1 MSVKTIVEADQVV
14 RGRRTKRPKRVNVAA
29 ELARIPLYLW
39 AVVVLIPFWW
49 MIIAAFKT
57 VPELM
62 KNPPTFFPENPSAD
76 SFYDP
81 EYQGPGGDPD
91 PDHVAGVFQRWEDVA
106 GGFFRFALNSFG
118 ITVVVT
124 VLSLLIASLAAY
136 MLTKTAAPGRRTA
149 FVVIISSMMIPW
161 QVSLIP
167 NYLLTSDLGMT
178 DSYLGYIIPGL
189 AKAFVVFFLVQYLRS
204 IPDDLVHAARV
215 DGASEWRI
223 WWQIILPLL
232 RPALAAMAIFVAL
245 GEWNNFLWPLII
257 IRSDE
262 LMNLPVALSN
272 LNNAIVSSPG
282 QMGVAMAA
290 SLLATLPTVVFFF
303 LFQKHFIK
311 GIALSGI
318 KA

>member
-1 MSVKTIVEADQVV
+1 MSVKTLVGADRV
-14 RGRRTKRPKRVNVAA
+14 TKRPKRVNVAA
-29 ELARIPLYLW
+29 ELVRLPLYLW
-39 AVVVLIPFWW
+39 AAVVLIPFWW
-49 MIIAAFKT
+49 MVIAAFKT

-62 KNPPTFFPENPSAD
+62 RNPPTFFPREPSLD
-76 SFYDP
+76 SFHDGEAAP
-81 EYQGPGGDPD
+81 AGETAN
-91 PDHVAGVFQRWEDVA
+91 PDHVAGVFQRWTDVS
-106 GGFFRFALNSFG
+106 GGFFRFAANTFG

-136 MLTKTAAPGRRTA
+136 MLTKTAAPGRRTV

-167 NYLLTSDLGMT
+167 NYLLTSDLGLT
-178 DSYLGYIIPGL
+178 DSYLGYIVPGL

-215 DGASEWRI
+215 DGAGEWRI
-223 WWQIILPLL
+223 WWQVVLPLL

-257 IRSDE
+257 IRTDE

-272 LNNAIVSSPG
+272 LNNSIVSSPAS
-282 QMGVAMAA
+282 MGVAMAA

-303 LFQKHFIK
+303 MFQKHFIK

>member
-1 MSVKTIVEADQVV
+1 MSVETLRSAGTV
-14 RGRRTKRPKRVNVAA
+14 TKRPRKINLGA
-29 ELARIPLYLW
+29 ELARLPLYLW

-62 KNPPTFFPENPSAD
+62 RNPPTFFPQDPSLD

-81 EYQGPGGDPD
+81 DAPAAGGDPN
-91 PDHVAGVFQRWEDVA
+91 PDAVPGVLQRWPDVA
-106 GGFFRFALNSFG
+106 GGFLRFALNTFG
-118 ITVVVT
+118 VT
-124 VLSLLIASLAAY
+124 VAVTVASLLIASLAAY
-136 MLTKTAAPGRRTA
+136 MLTKTAAPGRRTV
-149 FVVIISSMMIPW
+149 FVLIISSMMIPW

-167 NYLLTSDLGMT
+167 NYLLVSDLGMT
-178 DSYLGYIIPGL
+178 DSYLGYIVPGL
-189 AKAFVVFFLVQYLRS
+189 AKSFVVFFLVQYLRS
-204 IPDDLVHAARV
+204 IPDELVHAARV

-223 WWQIILPLL
+223 WWTIILPLL

-257 IRSDE
+257 IRTEE
-262 LMNLPVALSN
+262 LFNLPIALSN
-272 LNNAIVSSPG
+272 LSNAIVSSPG
-282 QMGVAMAA
+282 SMGVAMAA
-290 SLLATLPTVVFFF
+290 SMMATLPTVVFFF

>member
-1 MSVKTIVEADQVV
+1 MSVKTLAAADRV
-14 RGRRTKRPKRVNVAA
+14 TKRPRKPNLAA

-39 AVVVLIPFWW
+39 AGVVLIPFWW

-62 KNPPTFFPENPSAD
+62 KNPPTFYPEDPSLD

-81 EYQGPGGDPD
+81 SLGGNDSVP
-91 PDHVAGVFQRWEDVA
+91 GVFQRWEEVA
-106 GGFFRFALNSFG
+106 GGFFRFAANSFG

-136 MLTKTAAPGRRTA
+136 MLTKTQAPGRRVV

-189 AKAFVVFFLVQYLRS
+189 AKSFVVFFLVQYLRS

-223 WWQIILPLL
+223 WWQIVLPLL

-257 IRSDE
+257 IRTDE
-262 LMNLPVALSN
+262 LFNLPVALSN
-272 LNNAIVSSPG
+272 LNNTIVSSPG
-282 QMGVAMAA
+282 SMGVAMAA
-290 SLLATLPTVVFFF
+290 SMLATLPTVVFFF

>member
-1 MSVKTIVEADQVV
+1 MSVKTLASA
-14 RGRRTKRPKRVNVAA
+14 GTATKRPTPFKRRVNWAA
-29 ELARIPLYLW
+29 ELARLPLYLW
-39 AVVVLIPFWW
+39 ALVVLIPFWW

-62 KNPPTFFPENPSAD
+62 KNPPTFFPQDPSLD

-81 EYQGPGGDPD
+81 TLGNKDSVE
-91 PDHVAGVFQRWEDVA
+91 GVFQRWDEVA
-106 GGFFRFALNSFG
+106 GGFLRFAFNSFW
-118 ITVVVT
+118 ITVTVT
-124 VLSLLIASLAAY
+124 VISLLIASLAAY
-136 MLTKTAAPGRRTA
+136 MLTKTAAPGRRIV
-149 FVVIISSMMIPW
+149 FVTIISSMMIPW

-257 IRSDE
+257 IRTDE
-262 LMNLPVALSN
+262 LFNLPMALSS
-272 LNNAIVSSPG
+272 LNNSIVSSPG
-282 QMGVAMAA
+282 SMGVAMAA

>member
-1 MSVKTIVEADQVV
+1 MSVKTIAAADAV
-14 RGRRTKRPKRVNVAA
+14 TKRPKKVNTAA

-62 KNPPTFFPENPSAD
+62 KNPPTFFPQDPSVD

-81 EYQGPGGDPD
+81 SAPTTGDAPNPD
-91 PDHVAGVFQRWEDVA
+91 AVPGVFQRWEEVS
-106 GGFFRFALNSFG
+106 GGFFRFAANTFG
-118 ITVVVT
+118 VTVVVT

-136 MLTKTAAPGRRTA
+136 MLTKTMAPGRRII

-178 DSYLGYIIPGL
+178 DSYLGYIVPGL
-189 AKAFVVFFLVQYLRS
+189 AKSFVVFFLVQYLRS
-204 IPDDLVHAARV
+204 IPDELVHAARV

-223 WWQIILPLL
+223 WWQIVLPLL

-257 IRSDE
+257 IRTDE
-262 LMNLPVALSN
+262 LFNLPIALSN
-272 LNNAIVSSPG
+272 LSNTIVSSPG
-282 QMGVAMAA
+282 SMGVAMAA
-290 SLLATLPTVVFFF
+290 SMMATLPTVVFFF

>member
-1 MSVKTIVEADQVV
+1 MSVATVIEADRVDKKP
-14 RGRRTKRPKRVNVAA
+14 RKRPNLLG
-29 ELARIPLYLW
+29 ELARLPLYLW
-39 AVVVLIPFWW
+39 AAVVLIPFWW

-62 KNPPTFFPENPSAD
+62 RNPPTFFPQSPSAD

-81 EYQGPGGDPD
+81 EYTGPGGD
-91 PDHVAGVFQRWEDVA
+91 PDHVAGVFQRWDDVA
-106 GGFFRFALNSFG
+106 GGFLRFAFNSFMV
-118 ITVVVT
+118 TVVVT

-136 MLTKTAAPGRRTA
+136 MMTKTAAPGRRII

-167 NYLLTSDLGMT
+167 NYLLVSDLGMT
-178 DSYLGYIIPGL
+178 DSYLGYIVPGL

-223 WWQIILPLL
+223 WWKIILPLL

-245 GEWNNFLWPLII
+245 AEWNNFLWPLII

-262 LMNLPVALSN
+262 LFNLPVALSN

-282 QMGVAMAA
+282 SMGVAMAA
-290 SLLATLPTVVFFF
+290 SMLATLPTVVFFF
-303 LFQKHFIK
+303 MFQKHFIK

>member
-1 MSVKTIVEADQVV
+1 MSVKTLAAADQVS
-14 RGRRTKRPKRVNVAA
+14 RKPGDRINWGAEAA
-29 ELARIPLYLW
+29 RLPLYLF

-62 KNPPTFFPENPSAD
+62 MNPPTFYPRDPSAD

-81 EYQGPGGDPD
+81 AFSGGADPGAG
-91 PDHVAGVFQRWEDVA
+91 HVEGVFQRWTGVA
-106 GGFFRFALNSFG
+106 GGFFRFAANSFG

-124 VLSLLIASLAAY
+124 ILSLLIASLVAY
-136 MLTKTAAPGRRTA
+136 MLTKTAAPGRRTV

-178 DSYLGYIIPGL
+178 DSYLGYVIPGL

-245 GEWNNFLWPLII
+245 AEWNNFLWPLII

-262 LMNLPVALSN
+262 LYNLPVALSSLSN
-272 LNNAIVSSPG
+272 SIVSSPG
-282 QMGVAMAA
+282 SMGVAMAA

-303 LFQKHFIK
+303 IFQKHFIK

>member
-1 MSVKTIVEADQVV
+1 MSVKTIASAGTV
-14 RGRRTKRPKRVNVAA
+14 TKRPRKVNLTA

-39 AVVVLIPFWW
+39 AIVVLIPFWW

-62 KNPPTFFPENPSAD
+62 RNPPTFFPEDPSLS
-76 SFYDP
+76 SFYDANAAAAG
-81 EYQGPGGDPD
+81 EDPN
-91 PDHVAGVFQRWEDVA
+91 PDSVPGVFQRWPDVA
-106 GGFFRFALNSFG
+106 GGFLRFALNTFG
-118 ITVVVT
+118 VTVIVT
-124 VLSLLIASLAAY
+124 VLGLLIASLAAY
-136 MLTKTAAPGRRTA
+136 MLTKTAAPGRRTV

-167 NYLLTSDLGMT
+167 NYLLVSDLGMT
-178 DSYLGYIIPGL
+178 DSYLGYIVPGL
-189 AKAFVVFFLVQYLRS
+189 AKSFVVFFLVQYLRS
-204 IPDDLVHAARV
+204 IPDELVHAARV

-223 WWQIILPLL
+223 WWQIVLPLL

-257 IRSDE
+257 IRTEE
-262 LMNLPVALSN
+262 LFNLPIALSN

-282 QMGVAMAA
+282 SMGVAMAA
-290 SLLATLPTVVFFF
+290 SMLATLPTVVFFF

>member
-1 MSVKTIVEADQVV
+1 MSVETITAAGTV
-14 RGRRTKRPKRVNVAA
+14 TKRPKKINVAA
-29 ELARIPLYLW
+29 ELARLPLYLW

-49 MIIAAFKT
+49 MLIAAFKT

-62 KNPPTFFPENPSAD
+62 KNPPTFYPEDPSLN
-76 SFYDP
+76 SFYDSSINDNDSVP
-81 EYQGPGGDPD
+81 
-91 PDHVAGVFQRWEDVA
+91 GVFQRWEEVS
-106 GGFFRFALNSFG
+106 GGFFRFAANTFG
-118 ITVVVT
+118 VTVIVTVV
-124 VLSLLIASLAAY
+124 SLLIASLAAY
-136 MLTKTAAPGRRTA
+136 MLTKTAAPGRRLV
-149 FVVIISSMMIPW
+149 FVVVISSMMIPW

-167 NYLLTSDLGMT
+167 NYLLVSDLGMT

-189 AKAFVVFFLVQYLRS
+189 AKSFVVFFLVQYLRS
-204 IPDDLVHAARV
+204 IPDELVHAARV

-223 WWQIILPLL
+223 WWQIVLPLL

-257 IRSDE
+257 IRTEE
-262 LMNLPVALSN
+262 LFNLPIALSSLSN
-272 LNNAIVSSPG
+272 QIVSNPG
-282 QMGVAMAA
+282 AMGVAMAA
-290 SLLATLPTVVFFF
+290 SMLATLPTVVFFF

>member
-1 MSVKTIVEADQVV
+1 MSVKTLASAGTV
-14 RGRRTKRPKRVNVAA
+14 TKRPKPNWAA
-29 ELARIPLYLW
+29 EAARLPLYLW
-39 AVVVLIPFWW
+39 ALVVLIPFWW

-62 KNPPTFFPENPSAD
+62 RNPPTFFPQDPSLD

-81 EYQGPGGDPD
+81 SLGGNDSVP
-91 PDHVAGVFQRWEDVA
+91 GVFQRWEDVA
-106 GGFFRFALNSFG
+106 GGFLRFAFNSLW

-124 VLSLLIASLAAY
+124 VISLLIASLAAY
-136 MLTKTAAPGRRTA
+136 MLTKTTAPGRRVV
-149 FVVIISSMMIPW
+149 FVTIISSMMIPW

-223 WWQIILPLL
+223 WWQIVLPLL

-257 IRSDE
+257 IRTDE
-262 LMNLPVALSN
+262 LFNLPMALSS

-282 QMGVAMAA
+282 SMGVAMAA

>member
-1 MSVKTIVEADQVV
+1 MSVKTIAAAGTV
-14 RGRRTKRPKRVNVAA
+14 TKRSKKINVAA
-29 ELARIPLYLW
+29 EVARIPLYLW
-39 AVVVLIPFWW
+39 AGVVLIPFWW

-62 KNPPTFFPENPSAD
+62 KNPPTFFPERPSLD

-81 EYQGPGGDPD
+81 AAGTGDPD
-91 PDHVAGVFQRWEDVA
+91 AIPGVFQRWEEVA
-106 GGFFRFALNSFG
+106 GGFFRFAANTFAVTV
-118 ITVVVT
+118 IVTVV
-124 VLSLLIASLAAY
+124 SLLIASLAAY
-136 MLTKTAAPGRRTA
+136 MLTKTNAPGRRTV
-149 FVVIISSMMIPW
+149 FVIVISSMMIPW

-167 NYLLTSDLGMT
+167 NYLLVSDLGMT

-189 AKAFVVFFLVQYLRS
+189 AKSFVVFFLVQYLRS
-204 IPDDLVHAARV
+204 IPDELVHAARV

-257 IRSDE
+257 IRTEE
-262 LMNLPVALSN
+262 LFNLPIALSSLSN
-272 LNNAIVSSPG
+272 QIVSNPG
-282 QMGVAMAA
+282 AMGVAMAA
-290 SLLATLPTVVFFF
+290 SMLATLPTVVFFF
-303 LFQKHFIK
+303 MFQKHFIK

>member
-1 MSVKTIVEADQVV
+1 MSVETISAAGTV
-14 RGRRTKRPKRVNVAA
+14 TKRPKKINLGA
-29 ELARIPLYLW
+29 ELARLPLYLW

-62 KNPPTFFPENPSAD
+62 KNPPTFFPRDPSLD

-81 EYQGPGGDPD
+81 SAPAPGGTPNPD
-91 PDHVAGVFQRWEDVA
+91 AVPGVFQRWPEVA
-106 GGFFRFALNSFG
+106 GGFLRFTLNTFG
-118 ITVVVT
+118 VTVIVTVV
-124 VLSLLIASLAAY
+124 SLLIASLAAY
-136 MLTKTAAPGRRTA
+136 MLTKTNAPGRRTV

-178 DSYLGYIIPGL
+178 DSYLGYIVPGL
-189 AKAFVVFFLVQYLRS
+189 AKSFVVFFLVQYLRS
-204 IPDDLVHAARV
+204 IPDELVHAARV

-223 WWQIILPLL
+223 WWQIVLPLL

-257 IRSDE
+257 IRDE
-262 LMNLPVALSN
+262 DLFNLPIALSN
-272 LNNAIVSSPG
+272 LSNAIVSSPG
-282 QMGVAMAA
+282 SMGVAMAA
-290 SLLATLPTVVFFF
+290 SMLATLPTVVFFF